1 MKIATLNLRHH
12 NDRWEER
19 FPLVVD
25 TLLHANADLVGL
37 QEVSIK
43 VGPKDQAQLIAD
55 AINARSNQLH
65 YKVYFTPTREVT
77 QDQEGIAIL
86 SRLPVESF
94 ESIALPGPW
103 RVAQRITVRQEGRLL
118 CFANTHLHHE
128 PWRDESIRLPQ
139 AAALMEWVNG
149 QPCPSVISGDFNAEP
164 DSTTILHIK
173 QSHCSAY
180 ESVHGTE
187 PNLTYPTPLVVP
199 LPAHTNTIDYLFYS
213 PDALQVTACEKIG
226 TQSAPLDPTLY
237 PSDHYGLCAEMVWLQ
252 G

>member
-19 FPLVVD
+19 FPRVVE
-25 TLLHANADLVGL
+25 TLLDANADLVGF

-55 AINARSNQLH
+55 AVNAVSNQLA
-65 YKVYFTPTREVT
+65 YRVYFTPTRELT
-77 QDQEGIAIL
+77 KDQEGIAIL

-103 RVAQRITVRQEGRLL
+103 RVAQRITVRQAGRLL

-139 AAALMEWVNG
+139 AAALMDWVNAHA
-149 QPCPSVISGDFNAEP
+149 CPSVISGDFNAEP

-173 QSHCSAY
+173 QSHRSAY

-187 PNLTYPTPLVVP
+187 PDLTYPTPLVVP
-199 LPAHTNTIDYLFYS
+199 TPAHTNTIDYLFYS
-213 PDALQVTACEKIG
+213 PEALQVTACEKIG
-226 TQSAPLDPTLY
+226 TQSAPHDPTLY
-237 PSDHYGLCAEMVWLQ
+237 PSDHYGLCAELVWL
-252 G
+252 

>member
-12 NDRWEER
+12 SDRWQER
-19 FPLVVD
+19 FPLVVE
-25 TLLHANADLVGL
+25 TLLDANADLVGL

-43 VGPKDQAQLIAD
+43 VGPKNQAQLIAD
-55 AINARSNQLH
+55 AINTLSKQLP
-65 YKVYFTPTREVT
+65 YLVYFSPTREVT
-77 QDQEGIAIL
+77 KDQEGIAIL
-86 SRLPVESF
+86 SRLPAESF

-128 PWRDESIRLPQ
+128 PWRDETIRLPQ
-139 AAALMEWVNG
+139 ATALMDWVNALTC
-149 QPCPSVISGDFNAEP
+149 PCVISGDFNAEP
-164 DSTTILHIK
+164 DSATILKIK

-180 ESVHGTE
+180 ESVHDSE
-187 PNLTYPTPLVVP
+187 PDFTYPTPLVVP
-199 LPAHTNTIDYLFYS
+199 APAHTNTIDYLFYS

-226 TQSAPLDPTLY
+226 TQSAAHDPTLY
-237 PSDHYGLCAEMVWLQ
+237 LSDHYGLCAEMAW